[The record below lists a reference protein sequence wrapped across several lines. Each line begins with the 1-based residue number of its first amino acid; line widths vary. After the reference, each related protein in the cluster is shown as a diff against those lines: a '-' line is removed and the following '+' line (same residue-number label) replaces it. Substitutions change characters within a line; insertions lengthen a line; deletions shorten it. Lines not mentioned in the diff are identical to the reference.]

1 MSQLGPVVGN
11 RFADTHKATLKPHL
25 RTRLALQ
32 ASRRTPLGTIA
43 TDTDG
48 RLSFTPKGEPLHG
61 WHAVEGKTPPMPRPA
76 FLPGQR
82 VRVDATVAEL
92 LAPGACPGDACQ
104 IEAVAGREGVVAGY
118 LACDAL
124 VLVVVQLD
132 VGPSAFMPR
141 YLALAVPAEG
151 DDERAFMTSDGAA
164 TTFDPYGEPLAV
176 GDTVQGMDGRIGRV
190 SLVEPYRLGVVFEH
204 GSAWCG
210 DLVWRGSM
218 RLLDKAKTAAPGDG
232 CDCRLR

>member
-1 MSQLGPVVGN
+1 MSRLGPVVGN
-11 RFADTHKATLKPHL
+11 RFADIHKATLKPHL
-25 RTRLALQ
+25 RARLSLQ
-32 ASRRTPLGTIA
+32 ASRSAPLGTIA

-48 RLSFTPKGEPLHG
+48 RLSFTPKDDPLRG

-82 VRVDATVAEL
+82 VRVDATVVEL
-92 LAPGACPGDACQ
+92 LTQGACPGDARQ

-132 VGPSAFMPR
+132 AGPWAFMPR
-141 YLALAVPAEG
+141 YLALAVTAES
-151 DDERAFMTSDGAA
+151 DDERAFMTSDEAA
-164 TTFDPYGEPLAV
+164 TTFDPHGEPLAV

-190 SLVEPYRLGVVFEH
+190 SLVEPHRLGVVFEC

-218 RLLDKAKTAAPGDG
+218 RLLAKAKTAAPASGSDG
-232 CDCRLR
+232 RQR